1 MESVESK
8 LAVIGRHADRAA
20 AAVREDRGA
29 SPVLAAVVD
38 EFAAKAKKLNAAFA
52 GADAATRRELI
63 VEVEQAGDSAKAGA
77 GADTG
82 ISKETK
88 HLIVLAHDSFCLLK
102 AESK

>member
-1 MESVESK
+1 MESVEGK
-8 LAVIGRHADRAA
+8 LAVIGRHAERAA

-38 EFAAKAKKLNAAFA
+38 EFAGKARRAIAAYTA
-52 GADAATRRELI
+52 ADPATQRELI

-88 HLIVLAHDSFCLLK
+88 HLIVLAHDAFCMLK
-102 AESK
+102 AETK

>member
-8 LAVIGRHADRAA
+8 LAVIGRHAERAA

-38 EFAAKAKKLNAAFA
+38 EFAAKARKCNAAYA
-52 GADAATRRELI
+52 SADAGLQREMI
-63 VEVEQAGDSAKAGA
+63 VEVEQAGDSAKAA
-77 GADTG
+77 AEADPG
-82 ISKETK
+82 ISNETK

-102 AESK
+102 AGA